1 MISSNG
7 SFSCKD
13 TIDSTPQRRTS
24 IEPWTWPSRQRGIK
38 LTHHALEPCVTT
50 TSPLYIVV
58 VMNSKNNSMGKMYLT
73 IHDDMK
79 LIWVPELPKSAVIDH
94 IDVITGKSPKN
105 YIYTAHFV
113 TI

>member
-1 MISSNG
+1 
-7 SFSCKD
+7 
-13 TIDSTPQRRTS
+13 
-24 IEPWTWPSRQRGIK
+24 
-38 LTHHALEPCVTT
+38 
-50 TSPLYIVV
+50 
-58 VMNSKNNSMGKMYLT
+58 MGKMYLT